1 MRGAMRSRIL
11 NLGKV
16 TFQDWGNGEGFEA
29 KIAWVGARIGSGKLG
44 FNVTVIAPG
53 KAAFPYHSHAT
64 NEEMFFVLEGRGR
77 IRIGD
82 RFYPI
87 RAGDFISM
95 PPGREYAHQISNNSK
110 APLKFL
116 AVSTMQIPE
125 VSEYPDS
132 NKLGVFAGT
141 PTGRPPAAGAI
152 RKLFRAS
159 DDVNY
164 WEGEAYVPNH
174 KRKIPSG

>member
-1 MRGAMRSRIL
+1 MTSRIL
-11 NLGKV
+11 NLAKV
-16 TFQDWGNGEGFEA
+16 PFQDWGNGDGFEA
-29 KIAWVGARIGSGKLG
+29 KIAWVGALIGSEKLG

-53 KAAFPYHSHAT
+53 KAAFPYHCHAT

-77 IRIGD
+77 IRVGGESH
-82 RFYPI
+82 PI

-95 PPGREYAHQISNNSK
+95 PPGREYAHQIINNSK

-125 VSEYPDS
+125 VSEYPES
-132 NKLGVFAGT
+132 GKLGVFAGT
-141 PTGRPPAAGAI
+141 PTGRPPAPGAI
-152 RKLFRAS
+152 RKLFRAG

-164 WEGEAYVPNH
+164 WEGETGPVRSRTRS
-174 KRKIPSG
+174 KRKSAG